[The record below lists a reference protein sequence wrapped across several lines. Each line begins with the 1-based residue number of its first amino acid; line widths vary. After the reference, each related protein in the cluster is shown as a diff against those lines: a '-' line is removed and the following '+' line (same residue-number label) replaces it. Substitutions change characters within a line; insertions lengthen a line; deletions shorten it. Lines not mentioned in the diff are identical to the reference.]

1 MWTRHKVWGVFKPME
16 SWKKLA
22 SILSQTIHFKKYI
35 WELEPLRRRWRLLK
49 RQKRKILA
57 DPNKHSAYS
66 NSRSFYWK
74 CVIYYMLPP
83 LSGVYS
89 AAHDLNVEWIIIK
102 GVSDFADGTKSE
114 TNAWRPFASL
124 MAASF
129 VAHILSNPITFEE
142 LPHYNSGKTNLPP
155 S

>member
-1 MWTRHKVWGVFKPME
+1 
-16 SWKKLA
+16 
-22 SILSQTIHFKKYI
+22 
-35 WELEPLRRRWRLLK
+35 
-49 RQKRKILA
+49 
-57 DPNKHSAYS
+57 
-66 NSRSFYWK
+66 
-74 CVIYYMLPP
+74 MLPP

-102 GVSDFADGTKSE
+102 GVSDFADGKKSE

-155 S
+155 SSGDYQTEVFFIG

>member
-1 MWTRHKVWGVFKPME
+1 M
-16 SWKKLA
+16 
-22 SILSQTIHFKKYI
+22 LS
-35 WELEPLRRRWRLLK
+35 
-49 RQKRKILA
+49 
-57 DPNKHSAYS
+57 S
-66 NSRSFYWK
+66 
-74 CVIYYMLPP
+74 

-102 GVSDFADGTKSE
+102 GVSDFADGKKSE

-142 LPHYNSGKTNLPP
+142 LPHYNNGKTSLPP
-155 S
+155 SSGDYQTEVFNCSNDNYKRVFQDTTNPDATDSTPECTIAAKLLTNSFQRRTSQYKSNRF